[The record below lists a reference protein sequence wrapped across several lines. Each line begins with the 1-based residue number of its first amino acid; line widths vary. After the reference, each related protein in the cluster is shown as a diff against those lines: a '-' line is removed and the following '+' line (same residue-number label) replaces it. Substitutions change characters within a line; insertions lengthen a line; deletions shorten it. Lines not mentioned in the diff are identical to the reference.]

1 MANTGITTK
10 ECMEIDRKQPDC
22 TNPGSGVNDNAPA
35 GNVLAE
41 NIPADNAPA
50 GGQPRIAV
58 LMAVYEPRPEWLEE
72 QLRSL
77 DRQTILDPP
86 APDPDPAASDLAAA
100 GRKGAG
106 TCPVKLYI
114 RDDASRNISVEAI
127 RACAERTLRRLP
139 FEFAVNPENRGSSAV
154 FQQLVTEAEGEWFAF
169 CDQDDIWEP
178 DKLEKE
184 LRLAEE
190 RNAALVCSDLRMIDA
205 EGCVLADSITDLRP
219 RHRFADG
226 SGLAG
231 RLIYRNFAT
240 GCTILMRADVARQ
253 AVPFA
258 ESMVHDHYLAFF
270 SALWGDIASCPE
282 ALVRYRQHD
291 NNQTGVLYR
300 ITSKQEY
307 LDLHL
312 AAFAARSEEL
322 YRRFGDEEPE
332 LERAR
337 RWCAARE
344 KNAARQPGGM
354 RALWALRHVN
364 LSTSLFELIC
374 LRLPEPLFRL
384 ALKWIQAGKI

>member
-10 ECMEIDRKQPDC
+10 KCMEIDRKQSEYRDS
-22 TNPGSGVNDNAPA
+22 GSAVN
-35 GNVLAE
+35 G
-41 NIPADNAPA
+41 NAPA
-50 GGQPRIAV
+50 GGPPRIAV
-58 LMAVYEPRPEWLEE
+58 LMAVYEPRLDWLEE

-77 DRQTILDPP
+77 DRQTILDSP
-86 APDPDPAASDLAAA
+86 ATAPAASDPPAQAAKEPGTA
-100 GRKGAG
+100 GRQNTNAG
-106 TCPVKLYI
+106 GCPVKLYI
-114 RDDASRNISVEAI
+114 RDDASRRISADAI
-127 RACAERTLRRLP
+127 RACAGKTLRRLP
-139 FEFAVNPENRGSSAV
+139 FELAVNPENRGSSAV
-154 FQQLVTEAEGEWFAF
+154 FQQLVAEAEGEWFAF
-169 CDQDDIWEP
+169 CDQDDVWEP

-205 EGCVLADSITDLRP
+205 EGRVLADSITDLRP
-219 RHRFADG
+219 RHRFAEG

-240 GCTILMRADVARQ
+240 GCTILMRADLARQ

-270 SALWGDIASCPE
+270 SALRGDIASSPD
-282 ALVRYRQHD
+282 ALVRYRQHGD
-291 NNQTGVLYR
+291 NQTGVLHR

-312 AAFAARSEEL
+312 EAFAARSEEL
-322 YRRFGDEEPE
+322 YRRFGGEEPE
-332 LERAR
+332 LEQAR

-344 KNAARQPGGM
+344 KNASRQPGGM

-364 LSTSLFELIC
+364 LSTSLFELIG